1 MSRID
6 IAELNDF
13 LHGLR
18 SSNAE
23 AKDMIGNITQA
34 AADYAQDDRLKGAAV
49 TTSKQYFTDTY
60 MPIIQSIIEALN
72 ESEERLAQYIREF
85 GAQVDPSPSAKVDAQ
100 LLQEVM
106 EKVSQLQRKEEDLH
120 QQLTAPNTR
129 PDMEQVYVVKS
140 RSVHTQLLRAI
151 EKENILERYL
161 AFEQSHGDFFS
172 ALHELILATGR
183 TVQELLQHVTFN
195 AQTGTYTI
203 APSVTSNLQLM
214 KKALDNARKEN
225 DKDPYPDGFEDYTL
239 FAYTY
244 VNDKGKNVTMWLIE
258 KNGKRVENKELQ
270 DFLEKNGQDLP
281 PVSYTELLGED
292 LERKVNDSWK
302 EGVNYLTGQKVTG
315 ASAGIL
321 RTSAY
326 IASGKDVMDD
336 TGLTD
341 MALGLGFSI
350 AAIRNKAVLTEKG
363 NAPKVTK
370 DPQIKKAGKL
380 KTKTNKL
387 HLPDQLSEMS
397 RRIRQNIEASQKARE
412 ASNLKEYLKK
422 EKAVLEKIK
431 KASGAGK
438 NIENVNPSEIRFS
451 QTSVNGSDEIIA
463 SMKANGWKGDPI
475 DVVRMPDGSLTT
487 LDNTRVAAAR
497 KVGIDVQANVRS
509 YDTPLPNQATI
520 DRFTTK
526 KGVPKTW
533 GEAIELRVG
542 KQKAD
547 FRNNNPM
554 GSFDLEKIK

>member
-34 AADYAQDDRLKGAAV
+34 AADYAQDESLKGAAV

-60 MPIIQSIIEALN
+60 TPIIQSIIEALN

-100 LLQEVM
+100 ILQEVM

-195 AQTGTYTI
+195 AKTGTYTVSS
-203 APSVTSNLQLM
+203 SVTSSLQLM
-214 KKALDNARKEN
+214 KKSLDHARKEN
-225 DKDPYPDGFEDYTL
+225 DKDPYPDGFEDFTL

-281 PVSYTELLGED
+281 PISYTELSGED

-302 EGVNYLTGQKVTG
+302 EGVNYLTGQKVTD
-315 ASAGIL
+315 ASAGVL

-341 MALGLGFSI
+341 MALGLGFGI
-350 AAIRNKAVLTEKG
+350 AGARNKPV
-363 NAPKVTK
+363 
-370 DPQIKKAGKL
+370 
-380 KTKTNKL
+380 
-387 HLPDQLSEMS
+387 
-397 RRIRQNIEASQKARE
+397 
-412 ASNLKEYLKK
+412 LKEKISPPEVKQTVSGKQWNNYFKEKYGAGNVQWKPTSFDDIVANPERLYGSTKK
-422 EKAVLEKIK
+422 EISRMLGE
-431 KASGAGK
+431 
-438 NIENVNPSEIRFS
+438 
-451 QTSVNGSDEIIA
+451 
-463 SMKANGWKGDPI
+463 GWKEGTYGSTGKGWKFTNEGDGMVFYHPGEGIHGGSYYGFSTGDTGKVKIVGENYI
-475 DVVRMPDGSLTT
+475 DFSSD
-487 LDNTRVAAAR
+487 
-497 KVGIDVQANVRS
+497 K
-509 YDTPLPNQATI
+509 ATI
-520 DRFTTK
+520 IKF
-526 KGVPKTW
+526 G
-533 GEAIELRVG
+533 GE
-542 KQKAD
+542 
-547 FRNNNPM
+547 
-554 GSFDLEKIK
+554 